1 MTGHYPP
8 EMEISIHAPH
18 AGRDDTAMNNAKY
31 YADFNP
37 RAPCG
42 ARPEGNITQLGATAF
57 QSTRPMRGATLAGDH
72 LRPQDGISIHAPHA
86 GRDIRRRTRVLGRN
100 HFNPRAPCGAR
111 LLESLLRSI
120 YLHFNPRA
128 PRGARPAAVAD
139 AVDGFFIS
147 IHAPREGRDCWEF
160 LPVAGRD
167 NFNPR
172 APRGARPHFQPEAE
186 NGKLIS
192 IHAPRE
198 GRDKGLIYSNMGI
211 GYISIHAPREG
222 RDLDTAASNMS
233 ANNFNPRAPRGA
245 RPVIV
250 VAVVCFNAIS
260 IHAPREGRDVKGVT
274 IHNTNDLFQ
283 STRPARGATFLG
295 LSEDDMQ
302 EIFQSTRPA
311 RGATERQVCGD
322 ASVRN
327 FNPRA
332 PRGARRQGKHLC
344 RKRGKFQST
353 RPARG
358 ATRSPLR

>member
-42 ARPEGNITQLGATAF
+42 ARRATSRGRTTAAKHFNPRAPCGARRQQTIKRAATRAAF

-172 APRGARPHFQPEAE
+172 APRGARHGDERPAGGAGF
-186 NGKLIS
+186 IS

-198 GRDKGLIYSNMGI
+198 GRDTIRHCSGRKDR
-211 GYISIHAPREG
+211 ISIHAPREG
-222 RDLDTAASNMS
+222 RDRRCKASN
-233 ANNFNPRAPRGA
+233 
-245 RPVIV
+245 IV
-250 VAVVCFNAIS
+250 NIIS
-260 IHAPREGRDVKGVT
+260 IHAPREGRDWR
-274 IHNTNDLFQ
+274 Q
-283 STRPARGATFLG
+283 S
-295 LSEDDMQ
+295 
-302 EIFQSTRPA
+302 
-311 RGATERQVCGD
+311 
-322 ASVRN
+322 ASR
-327 FNPRA
+327 
-332 PRGARRQGKHLC
+332 
-344 RKRGKFQST
+344 
-353 RPARG
+353 
-358 ATRSPLR
+358 